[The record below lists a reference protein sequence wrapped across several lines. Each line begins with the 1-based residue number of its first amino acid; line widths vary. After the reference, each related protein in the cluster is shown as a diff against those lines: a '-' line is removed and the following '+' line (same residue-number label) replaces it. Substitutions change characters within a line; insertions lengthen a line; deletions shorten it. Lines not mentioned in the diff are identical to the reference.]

1 MSKAAKKFPRSAVA
15 RAAPPDAAASA
26 RAKIKSLDELV
37 EIAAEAQAK
46 GRRVVLAHGTFDL
59 LHMGHVRHL
68 EQARAEG
75 DLLIVT
81 ITGDAFVN
89 KGPGRP
95 VFTSVLRAEMLAAL
109 GYVDWVAVN
118 EAPTAENVIAL
129 LKPDVYAK
137 GADYAEAEN
146 DATGKIVDERA
157 SVEKHGGRISFTDD
171 ITFSSSSLLNRFFDI
186 HDPKLRGY
194 LEQQRDRDIA
204 GTLLAMIEQVR
215 DYRVL
220 LVGDAIVDE
229 YHYVSPL
236 GKSPKENLIATHYR
250 DRELFAGGVVA
261 AANHVAAFCREV
273 EVLTCLG
280 EEDSYED
287 LILAAAKPNV
297 KIHALRRPGV
307 PTTRKSRFVDAD
319 YLRKLFEVYYMDDNH
334 LTGGLEQDLARQIRA
349 RAGDFDLVIVT
360 DFGHG
365 LITKSAIEALSES
378 AKFLA
383 VNAQSNSA
391 NHGFNLVTK
400 YPWADYVCIDAPEAK
415 LAVADKFSDL
425 GLIASK
431 LLPEMIVCDRM
442 ILTHGRYGCVT
453 YDRTEGVHYIPAFT
467 GQALDTMGAGDA
479 FLAVTAPLVANGAN
493 LELVGFVGNAVGAMK
508 VGIVGHR
515 ESVEKVPLIRYLQTL
530 LK

>member
-1 MSKAAKKFPRSAVA
+1 MNKVVEQFPT
-15 RAAPPDAAASA
+15 PDASGPQDAEASV
-26 RAKIKSLDELV
+26 RAKIKTLDELV
-37 EIAAEAQAK
+37 AITERAQADGK
-46 GRRVVLAHGTFDL
+46 RVVLAHGTFDL

-95 VFTSVLRAEMLAAL
+95 VFTAPLRAEMLAAL
-109 GYVDWVAVN
+109 GYVDWVAIN
-118 EAPTAENVIAL
+118 EAPTAENVIAAV
-129 LKPDVYAK
+129 KPDVYAK
-137 GADYAEAEN
+137 GSDYAEAEN

-157 SVEKHGGRISFTDD
+157 SVEACGGRILFTDD

-186 HDPKLRGY
+186 HDPNLRGF
-194 LEQQRDRDIA
+194 LEQQRERDIA
-204 GTLLAMIEQVR
+204 ETLLGMIEGVR
-215 DYRVL
+215 NYRVL

-236 GKSPKENLIATHYR
+236 GKSPKENLIATLYR
-250 DRELFAGGVVA
+250 DRELFAGGVIA
-261 AANHVAAFCREV
+261 AANHVASFCREV

-287 LILAAAKPNV
+287 LILASVKPNV
-297 KIHALRRPGV
+297 TLNAIRRPGV
-307 PTTRKSRFVDAD
+307 PTTRKSRFVDGD

-334 LTGGLEQDLARQIRA
+334 LIGQQEQTFADMIRE

-365 LITKSAIEALSES
+365 LITRKSIDALSES

-391 NHGFNLVTK
+391 NQGFNMITK
-400 YPWADYVCIDAPEAK
+400 YPWADYICIDAPEAK
-415 LAVADKFSDL
+415 LAVADKFGDL

-431 LLPEMIVCDRM
+431 LLPEQVACDRM

-453 YDRTEGVHYIPAFT
+453 YDRAAGVHHIPAFT
-467 GQALDTMGAGDA
+467 GQALDTLGAGDA
-479 FLAVTAPLVANGAN
+479 FLAVTSPLVASGA
-493 LELVGFVGNAVGAMK
+493 EMDLVGFIGNAVGAMK

-515 ESVEKVPLIRYLQTL
+515 ESVEKVPLVRYLQTL